1 MSKSA
6 AYWTLVLLLA
16 FSGFSATAQADP
28 TALESNLTDA
38 CVESFDA
45 SVDYFPHKVSVEFA
59 QNFTV
64 EYFNHYK
71 VVSLRPWPGAEE
83 TEEYLLVQCGTPI
96 PDGYGDLPVI
106 EIPVNRFVGMTTS
119 ILPHLNAQNL
129 LDRLVGVDTAMF
141 TSSEDVVSR
150 VNAGEIAEIGG
161 GGTGGEINFEILLA
175 LSPDLVMAQEFFAG
189 GTTLNQ
195 LQEAGFTAVLNA
207 DYADMSPLGQAEWGK
222 YIALF
227 FNTEA
232 EANAIFEGIAGR
244 YAALAALTSEVEYRP
259 TVIAAS
265 PYSGTWYMPAADS
278 TIAQLLTD
286 AGGDFLFADEPGT
299 SVPLDVEVVLERG
312 LDAEYWVNVNQFW
325 NTRDDMLADDSRF
338 AQFTAVQAGRVWNN
352 NARMNANGGSD
363 YFEGGAAN
371 PDLILAD
378 LIHILH
384 PELLPDHQLV
394 YYRLLDTGN

>member
-1 MSKSA
+1 MSRSA
-6 AYWTLVLLLA
+6 AFWIFVFLFA
-16 FSGFSATAQADP
+16 ISGLTAMAQADSAAQEANV
-28 TALESNLTDA
+28 TNG

-45 SVDYFPHKVSVEFA
+45 STDYFPHKVSVEFA

-71 VVSLRPWPGAEE
+71 IVSLLPWPGAEE
-83 TEEYLLVQCGTPI
+83 PEQYLLVQCGTPV

-106 EIPVNRFVGMTTS
+106 EVPVNRFVGMTTS
-119 ILPHLNAQNL
+119 ILPHLTAQNL
-129 LDRLVGVDTAMF
+129 LDRLVGVDTVMF
-141 TSSEDVVSR
+141 TSSQDVVSR

-161 GGTGGEINFEILLA
+161 GGTGGEINFEILLG

-189 GTTLNQ
+189 GTSIAQ
-195 LQEAGFTAVLNA
+195 LQQAGLTAVLNA
-207 DYADMSPLGQAEWGK
+207 DYADTTPLGQAEWGK

-232 EANAIFEGIAGR
+232 EANTIFEGVAAR
-244 YAALAALTSEVEYRP
+244 YQALAALASEVEYRP

-312 LDAEYWVNVNQFW
+312 VDAQYWVNVNQFW

-338 AQFTAVQAGRVWNN
+338 AQFAAVQSGSVWNN

-384 PELLPDHQLV
+384 PELLPDHRLV